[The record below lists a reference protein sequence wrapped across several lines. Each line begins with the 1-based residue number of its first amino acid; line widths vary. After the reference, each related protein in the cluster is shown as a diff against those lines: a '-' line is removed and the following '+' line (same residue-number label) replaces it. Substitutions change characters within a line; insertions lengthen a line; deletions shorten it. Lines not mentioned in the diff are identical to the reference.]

1 MSVGLKAALAVAFV
15 ALVVSSGADA
25 RGDGPSFSCRGN
37 LNPAERLI
45 CDDSELS
52 RLDRQVARLYH
63 GAGGSDSSTTEVRT
77 YVRGALVSRNRCRS
91 SDCIRDVMQDEI
103 EFLQGHQD
111 NSGGY

>member
-1 MSVGLKAALAVAFV
+1 MSMGLKAALAVAFV

-25 RGDGPSFSCRGN
+25 RGGDGPSFSCRGN
-37 LNPAERLI
+37 LNRAERLI
-45 CDDSELS
+45 CDDPELA

-63 GAGGSDSSTTEVRT
+63 GAGGPDASISEVRT

-91 SDCIRDVMQDEI
+91 FDCIRDVMQDEI

-111 NSGGY
+111 DGGY

>member
-1 MSVGLKAALAVAFV
+1 MSLSRKAALTICFATAVFTT
-15 ALVVSSGADA
+15 GAMA
-25 RGDGPSFSCRGN
+25 RDSGPSFSCRGD
-37 LNPAERLI
+37 LNHAERLI

-52 RLDRQVARLYH
+52 RLDRQVSRLYH
-63 GAGGSDSSTTEVRT
+63 GAGGPDASISEVRT

-111 NSGGY
+111 SGGY

>member
-1 MSVGLKAALAVAFV
+1 MSLSRNAALTLCFATAVFTTG
-15 ALVVSSGADA
+15 ALA
-25 RGDGPSFSCRGN
+25 RDSGPSFSCRGN
-37 LNPAERLI
+37 LNRAERLI

-63 GAGGSDSSTTEVRT
+63 GAGGSNDSTTEVRT

-103 EFLQGHQD
+103 DFLREHQD
-111 NSGGY
+111 SGGGY